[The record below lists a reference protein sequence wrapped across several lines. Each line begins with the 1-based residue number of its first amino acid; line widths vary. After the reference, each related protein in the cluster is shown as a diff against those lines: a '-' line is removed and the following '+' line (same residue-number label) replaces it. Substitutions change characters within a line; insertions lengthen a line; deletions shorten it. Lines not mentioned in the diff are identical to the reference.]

1 MKVKAIFPIII
12 APFSFECNI
21 FIGTDYKFGVKH
33 IVFFAIMLYNIS
45 NLTNEVIVRPNAF
58 EN

>member
-45 NLTNEVIVRPNAF
+45 NLTNEVIV
-58 EN
+58 